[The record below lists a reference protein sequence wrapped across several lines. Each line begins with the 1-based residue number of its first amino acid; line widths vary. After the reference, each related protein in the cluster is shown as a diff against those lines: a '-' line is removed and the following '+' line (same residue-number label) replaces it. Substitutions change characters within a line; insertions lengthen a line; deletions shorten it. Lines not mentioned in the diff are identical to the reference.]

1 MLDRFLNS
9 IDFNYTEENVKQ
21 IVCYSTLWG
30 LLVFSVSTTVYSLCN
45 NYKIKIIIVSR
56 EPQN

>member
-9 IDFNYTEENVKQ
+9 IEFNYTEENVKQ

-30 LLVFSVSTTVYSLCN
+30 LLVFSVSTTVYSLCRD
-45 NYKIKIIIVSR
+45 YKIKIIIVSR

>member
-9 IDFNYTEENVKQ
+9 IEFNYTEESVKQ

-30 LLVFSVSTTVYSLCN
+30 LLVYSVSLTFYSLCRD
-45 NYKIKIIIVSR
+45 YKIKIIIVSR